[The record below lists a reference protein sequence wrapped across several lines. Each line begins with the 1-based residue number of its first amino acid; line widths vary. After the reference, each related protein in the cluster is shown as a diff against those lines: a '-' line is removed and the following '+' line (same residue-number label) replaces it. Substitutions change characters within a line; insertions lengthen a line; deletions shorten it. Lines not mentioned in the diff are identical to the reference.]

1 MVRAFPRA
9 WHDVS
14 STTAYFSMSPIM
26 NTPSQPGPGP
36 QIDADAVRQE
46 LARILASRGFRESS
60 QLADFLRFVVAET
73 LAGRE
78 DRLKQYTIA
87 VHALARAHGFNPKHD
102 PIVRVTAHRVRRLL
116 KEYYDQN
123 GASVGMR
130 IEIRAGHYTPE
141 FHTAAGECPRSATVG
156 DRAEPSSP
164 GTLEVAKPLP
174 SQADLSLLILAFAGC
189 GRDAATL
196 ACSLAEQ
203 LALRLTPNPA
213 YRVLGPWPRPG
224 SAGVGEFLSTLGNQF
239 GVRFVLDGSVC
250 TCSGDLRVAARLFD
264 ARTARNVWAETY
276 RYRRRTFG
284 TTDEVASLIAAAVA
298 DDWGAIPL
306 AIERETRNRSPVEL
320 TSYELLLRR
329 NRWIREFSAESL
341 ADTIRCLEHAVRTFP
356 DHSSHRAWLAWA
368 YLDDFAHGMGLVE
381 NHFVRV
387 ADVLAGT
394 PRRDPAAEAEVRCMG
409 GYANFLQG
417 NRSASLREHEAAWR
431 ANPDDPSTNI
441 VFASDACALGDWDRG
456 LTLVRAVME
465 RTPQYPDWLHL
476 LPAVGHYLRGEYEEC
491 LSEAQR
497 CQTDTFPWSPL
508 CRAAALGQLGRRE
521 KAAAEM
527 RRLLDL
533 VPDFRT
539 RGTDLMRR
547 ILYSHRSVKAMSAGL
562 QKATEA
568 LA

>member
-1 MVRAFPRA
+1 MTCASLSAFAHTP
-9 WHDVS
+9 
-14 STTAYFSMSPIM
+14 STTAYCPMSAIM
-26 NTPSQPGPGP
+26 TTPSDPRSVPP
-36 QIDADAVRQE
+36 PDAAAIGQE
-46 LARILASRGFRESS
+46 LARILASRSFHESP
-60 QLADFLRFVVAET
+60 QLADFLRFVVTET

-78 DRLKQYTIA
+78 NHLKQYTIA
-87 VHALARAHGFNPKHD
+87 VHALARASAFNPKHD

-123 GASVGMR
+123 GDSAAVR
-130 IEIRAGHYTPE
+130 IEIPAGRYTPV
-141 FHTAAGECPRSATVG
+141 FHTLGGDCPRGTAPDIRAKPDSPESFDA
-156 DRAEPSSP
+156 AEP
-164 GTLEVAKPLP
+164 LRRR
-174 SQADLSLLILAFAGC
+174 ADLSLAILIFAGC
-189 GRDAATL
+189 GRDAAPL

-203 LALRLTPNPA
+203 LALCLTPNPA

-224 SAGVGEFLSTLGNQF
+224 SAGVGEFLSALGSQF

-250 TCSGDLRVAARLFD
+250 TCGGDLRVASRLFD

-298 DDWGAIPL
+298 GDWGVIPL
-306 AIERETRNRSPVEL
+306 AVERETQGRSPAEL

-356 DHSSHRAWLAWA
+356 DQASHRAWLAWA

-394 PRRDPAAEAEVRCMG
+394 PRRDPAAEGEVRCMR
-409 GYANFLQG
+409 GYADFLRG

-456 LTLVRAVME
+456 LALVRDVME

-491 LSEAQR
+491 LSEARR

-521 KAAAEM
+521 EAAAEM

-562 QKATEA
+562 QKAAEA